1 MIASFEQPF
10 SHHGGTK
17 VLSGNLGRAVMK
29 TSAVP
34 VENQVIEAPAVV
46 FESQHDVMPAFEA
59 GLLTAIVSLL
69 SVIRGQKRTE
79 CQNYINSC
87 RHLVYYWTGVSKLR

>member
-59 GLLTAIVSLL
+59 GLLDRDCV
-69 SVIRGQKRTE
+69 VVVRHQGPKRTE

>member
-46 FESQHDVMPAFEA
+46 LKASMTLCRPLKRVA
-59 GLLTAIVSLL
+59 GPRL
-69 SVIRGQKRTE
+69 
-79 CQNYINSC
+79 C
-87 RHLVYYWTGVSKLR
+87 RCCPSSGAKSERNARIT